1 MPIQVE
7 LREEWGVS
15 GINHKNHMSSYVYMT
30 LHLPPFRS
38 PQNSPGVIASDSP
51 MTNSKG
57 FPRTREL
64 SKQVPIRQATH
75 VVDPPTRR
83 PGNRWP
89 VSQTWVV
96 CWTANLF
103 SIFLDKPTRFCRS
116 PINGTGMKRLWPCL
130 TKSPLVGLLIQ
141 VWRFLDDTLVWC
153 EACARHMARVS
164 WMSRW
169 NLKRLEKYWDQ

>member
-1 MPIQVE
+1 M
-7 LREEWGVS
+7 
-15 GINHKNHMSSYVYMT
+15 SYVYMT

-38 PQNSPGVIASDSP
+38 PQNSPGSH
-51 MTNSKG
+51 
-57 FPRTREL
+57 RLRL
-64 SKQVPIRQATH
+64 SHDKLEGLSTYSRVVEAGAIRQATH

-103 SIFLDKPTRFCRS
+103 FIFLDKPTRFCRS

-130 TKSPLVGLLIQ
+130 TKSPSWG
-141 VWRFLDDTLVWC
+141 FSSGYGD
-153 EACARHMARVS
+153 S
-164 WMSRW
+164 WMTPWYDVKLVPDIWPES
-169 NLKRLEKYWDQ
+169 LG

>member
-1 MPIQVE
+1 MAANTRRQKKGTHVC
-7 LREEWGVS
+7 RFKWNCVRNEESVGS
-15 GINHKNHMSSYVYMT
+15 IMSYVYMT

-38 PQNSPGVIASDSP
+38 PQNSPGSH
-51 MTNSKG
+51 
-57 FPRTREL
+57 RLRL
-64 SKQVPIRQATH
+64 SHDKLEGLSTYSRVVEAGAIRQATH

-103 SIFLDKPTRFCRS
+103 FIFLDKPTRFCRS

-130 TKSPLVGLLIQ
+130 TKSP
-141 VWRFLDDTLVWC
+141 
-153 EACARHMARVS
+153 S
-164 WMSRW
+164 
-169 NLKRLEKYWDQ
+169 